1 MVVNRDVPM
10 AANHDDWVNLRP
22 SRSVPSGMLLE
33 FALRDLQRFEV
44 I

>member
-1 MVVNRDVPM
+1 MRALLLTSND
-10 AANHDDWVNLRP
+10 
-22 SRSVPSGMLLE
+22 SKRSWWAWVPSGMLLE

>member
-1 MVVNRDVPM
+1 
-10 AANHDDWVNLRP
+10 VNLLILAM
-22 SRSVPSGMLLE
+22 VPSGMLLE